1 LTEFV
6 SETIPRILSELSYLA
21 FLAVFLGGV
30 LTSLGPCNLSMV
42 PVIMGYVAGQQE
54 LTRTRGFWLSLFFT
68 LGSSVTF
75 VLLGVAAA
83 TVGGLFLGA
92 IRLNLDFMS
101 RLQPKQA
108 PATGLVGAFG
118 LGLIVG
124 LAGSQC
130 ATPVLAAILNIVM
143 GTGKI
148 ATGAF
153 LLFGYAL
160 GRGVPVVLAGTFS
173 GVVKALPALE
183 RWQRWMESAA
193 GVVLI
198 GVGLYF
204 VWIA

>member
-1 LTEFV
+1 
-6 SETIPRILSELSYLA
+6 
-21 FLAVFLGGV
+21 
-30 LTSLGPCNLSMV
+30 
-42 PVIMGYVAGQQE
+42 
-54 LTRTRGFWLSLFFT
+54 
-68 LGSSVTF
+68 
-75 VLLGVAAA
+75 
-83 TVGGLFLGA
+83 
-92 IRLNLDFMS
+92 
-101 RLQPKQA
+101 
-108 PATGLVGAFG
+108 VGAFA

-153 LLFGYAL
+153 LLFAYAL
-160 GRGVPVVLAGTFS
+160 GRGVPIVLAGTFS

-183 RWQRWMESAA
+183 RWRRWMESTA
-193 GVVLI
+193 GAVLI